1 MEYLI
6 TESQY
11 NLLVEVVKD
20 KEYSDE
26 FHSRYYYTDILVYPR
41 KDNKSVINTVIFTGP
56 VFGKTEFK
64 PNTYNQGLIT
74 FEGTLG
80 DFTFEA
86 KDVFTSL
93 ETGAPFVYSK
103 SLRPSEYNKLKHLIK
118 TPKDSV
124 SGLLKKL
131 DYKSKTDSSI
141 AHPNYVKQIIG
152 KLGRWLG
159 YELGLTNIVDKILSP
174 IKNEISQE
182 DISKYIEGAKILRNN
197 GNITDKTYKW
207 FVNEVLSGAKLVY
220 DKNGNWHPV
229 NKLNTNPGD
238 LTQLLTDILFK
249 SYESGDLE
257 SEEILRTISNTT
269 SSEKIKKILLTYK
282 DKLMELFLN
291 NLDSPKDLFK
301 YVESNVKD
309 SEKGE
314 GIENSVKEKF
324 ESLGYKTIYQGGN
337 GDFVDMKFSVDL
349 ILKGKNDIIKTV
361 QVKSNENQVKEFINN
376 YEKGRHQAVDLVI
389 YPDKNLN
396 NIDIYKIYDTIT
408 RETKTILT

>member
-11 NLLVEVVKD
+11 ELLVEVVKD
-20 KEYSDE
+20 KDYSSE
-26 FHSRYYYTDILVYPR
+26 FHSRYYYTDILVYPK
-41 KDNKSVINTVIFTGP
+41 KDNKNVINTVIFTGP
-56 VFGKTEFK
+56 IFGKTEFT

-80 DFTFEA
+80 EYTFEA

-118 TPKDSV
+118 TPKDSSV
-124 SGLLKKL
+124 LAKKP
-131 DYKSKTDSSI
+131 DYKPKIESFI
-141 AHPNYVKQIIG
+141 AHPNYIKQIIG

-159 YELGLTNIVDKILSP
+159 YELGLSNIVDNILSP
-174 IKNEISQE
+174 IKNKISE
-182 DISKYIEGAKILRNN
+182 EEISKYTEGAKILRNN
-197 GNITDKTYKW
+197 GNITEKTYKW
-207 FVNEVLSGAKLVY
+207 FVNGVLSGAKLVY
-220 DKNGNWHPV
+220 DKNGEWHPV

-238 LTQLLTDILFK
+238 LTQLLTDVLFK
-249 SYESGDLE
+249 SYDSGDLE
-257 SEEILRTISNTT
+257 SKEILETISNTSNT
-269 SSEKIKKILLTYK
+269 EKIKKILLKHK
-282 DKLMELFLN
+282 DKLTELFLN

-314 GIENSVKEKF
+314 GIENLVKEKF
-324 ESLGYKTIYQGGN
+324 ESLGYKSIYQGGN
-337 GDFVDMKFSVDL
+337 GDFVDMKFSIDL
-349 ILKGKNDIIKTV
+349 ILKGKNGVIKTV
-361 QVKSNENQVKEFINN
+361 QVKSNESQVKDFING
-376 YEKGRHQAVDLVI
+376 YENGRHQAVDLVI

-396 NIDIYKIYDTIT
+396 DKDIYKIYDTRT
-408 RETKTILT
+408 RETKTILA